1 MPGPAQDLI
10 DAVNNDDAARV
21 AELVAGDP
29 ALAAAR
35 DRGGVSALMLS
46 RYRFH
51 RETTDALL
59 AVDPDLDVFEAT
71 ALGYID
77 RLRER
82 LEEDH
87 WRARA
92 YSADGFTALH
102 FAGFFGKPEAA
113 KTLIEAGAE
122 VSAYSTNDLQVQALH
137 SAAAG
142 RHIEVCRVL
151 IAAGADVNATQR
163 HGFTPLHAA
172 AQHGDVELVELL
184 LSAGADPSAVTDDG
198 ASPADIAD
206 GEGHVDVARRL
217 REVAAERAEAG

>member
-1 MPGPAQDLI
+1 MAGPAEDLI
-10 DAVNNDDAARV
+10 DAVNADDAARV
-21 AELVAGDP
+21 VEL
-29 ALAAAR
+29 LAADPELASTR
-35 DRGGVSALMLS
+35 DRAGVSALMLS
-46 RYRFH
+46 RYRFD
-51 RETTDALL
+51 RATTDALL
-59 AVDPDLDVFEAT
+59 AVDPDLDVFEST

-82 LEEDH
+82 LDEDR

-113 KTLIEAGAE
+113 KALLEAGAE
-122 VSAYSTNDLQVQALH
+122 VNAYSTNELVVQPLH

-163 HGFTPLHAA
+163 HGWTPIHAA
-172 AQHGDVELVELL
+172 AQHGDIELVELL
-184 LSAGADPSAVTDDG
+184 LSAGADPSPANDDG
-198 ASPADIAD
+198 ATPADIA
-206 GEGHVDVARRL
+206 EAERHVDVARRL
-217 REVAAERAEAG
+217 REVAAAG

>member
-1 MPGPAQDLI
+1 MAGPAEDLI
-10 DAVNNDDAARV
+10 DAVNADDAARV
-21 AELVAGDP
+21 VEL
-29 ALAAAR
+29 LAADPELASTR
-35 DRGGVSALMLS
+35 DRAGVSALMLS
-46 RYRFH
+46 RYRFD
-51 RETTDALL
+51 RATTDALL
-59 AVDPDLDVFEAT
+59 AVDPDLDVFEST

-82 LEEDH
+82 LDEDR

-113 KTLIEAGAE
+113 KALLETGAE
-122 VSAYSTNDLQVQALH
+122 VNAYSTNELVVQPLH

-163 HGFTPLHAA
+163 HGWTPIHAA
-172 AQHGDVELVELL
+172 AQHGDIELVELL
-184 LSAGADPSAVTDDG
+184 LSAGADPSPANDDG
-198 ASPADIAD
+198 ATPADIA
-206 GEGHVDVARRL
+206 EAERHVDVARRL
-217 REVAAERAEAG
+217 REVAAAG

>member
-1 MPGPAQDLI
+1 MATPAEELI
-10 DAVNNDDAARV
+10 TAVNTDDAVRV
-21 AELVAGDP
+21 AELVATDP
-29 ALAAAR
+29 TLASSR
-35 DRGGVSALMLS
+35 DLGGVSAIMLS
-46 RYRFH
+46 RYRFD
-51 RETTDALL
+51 RATTDALL

-71 ALGYID
+71 TLGYID
-77 RLRER
+77 RLHER

-113 KTLIEAGAE
+113 KALLEAGAE
-122 VSAYSTNDLQVQALH
+122 VNAYSTNEQRVQALH

-163 HGFTPLHAA
+163 LGFTPLHAA
-172 AQHGDVELVELL
+172 AQHGDVEMVELF
-184 LSAGADPSAVTDDG
+184 LSAGADPSATTDDG
-198 ASPADIAD
+198 ATAADIAD
-206 GEGHVDVARRL
+206 GEGHVDIARRL
-217 REVAAERAEAG
+217 REVAAERPEP